1 MDYSPPG
8 SSVHRDSPGK
18 NTGVNCYFLLQWI
31 FPTQGSNPGLPQC
44 KWILYHL
51 SHQGSIINYTNYLW
65 TPKNLTLS
73 NWLKAF
79 NLQLFK
85 FLSKRMFKIRDH
97 LNFLCSESQHS
108 EINKTQIFWT
118 PHSIHRLSV
127 SSHALV
133 PSVLR
138 MLYTWLTLG
147 QRADKWWDDMEI
159 RNPLLPAYTALLRVM
174 KEH

>member
-1 MDYSPPG
+1 MTVFVKIHLSHSHPNNKCKPCFSHSAYLILYRGCTWTFSTWLTLFSIHFQPIYAMCLLSCVLLFVTPTDYSPPG
-8 SSVHRDSPGK
+8 SSVHGNSPGK

-31 FPTQGSNPGLPQC
+31 FPTQGSNPGLPHC
-44 KWILYHL
+44 RWILYHL

-97 LNFLCSESQHS
+97 LNFLCSES
-108 EINKTQIFWT
+108 
-118 PHSIHRLSV
+118 
-127 SSHALV
+127 
-133 PSVLR
+133 
-138 MLYTWLTLG
+138 
-147 QRADKWWDDMEI
+147 
-159 RNPLLPAYTALLRVM
+159 
-174 KEH
+174 